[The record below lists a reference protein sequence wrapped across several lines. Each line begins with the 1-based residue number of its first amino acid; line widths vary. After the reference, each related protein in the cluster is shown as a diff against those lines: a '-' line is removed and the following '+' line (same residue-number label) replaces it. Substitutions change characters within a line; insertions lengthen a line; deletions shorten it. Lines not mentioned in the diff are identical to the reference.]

1 MRPFGNFATTD
12 FHQIWSRNVLRCPV
26 RKSRKTL
33 SKMFNLGVIC
43 PQNLKSKIG
52 QTGTSLRAGHV
63 MHCREI
69 LFTPH
74 CSPST
79 REFPSLDKQLF
90 CKTYGCGATGHQSF
104 QIFRFWPIFPYT
116 KPLKRTFR
124 TAQKL
129 HRRILLSFPCGRRRS
144 KGVPSCSGVFL
155 RLLLKELGTPKL
167 ANIFAYVKWLYPYR
181 MQLHGVSDLDQRCL
195 KTRNS
200 ED

>member
-90 CKTYGCGATGHQSF
+90 CKTYGCGATGHQSC
-104 QIFRFWPIFPYT
+104 QIFRFWPFFWRMCKI
-116 KPLKRTFR
+116 
-124 TAQKL
+124 
-129 HRRILLSFPCGRRRS
+129 SFIA
-144 KGVPSCSGVFL
+144 FL
-155 RLLLKELGTPKL
+155 NSNMAANTP
-167 ANIFAYVKWLYPYR
+167 
-181 MQLHGVSDLDQRCL
+181 
-195 KTRNS
+195 RNH
-200 ED
+200 